1 MAPVIQITRYRA
13 IARRDI
19 PLDFAKG
26 DSDLFPIALFLWI
39 CSAARVLVALLH
51 HQAFDVEATLALLC
65 VVGFPWYALRARHA
79 RDTRR
84 K

>member
-19 PLDFAKG
+19 PLESAKG
-26 DSDLFPIALFLWI
+26 DSDLFPIAMFLWI
-39 CSAARVLVALLH
+39 CSAARVVLTLLH
-51 HQAFDVEATLALLC
+51 HQAFDVEATLALLF
-65 VVGFPWYALRARHA
+65 VLGVPLYALRTRHP
-79 RDTRR
+79 RDTGR

>member
-19 PLDFAKG
+19 PLDVSKG

-39 CSAARVLVALLH
+39 CSAARVALTLVH
-51 HQAFDVEATLALLC
+51 RQTFDVEATLALLC
-65 VVGFPWYALRARHA
+65 VLGFPLYVLRARYA
-79 RDTRR
+79 RDTSP